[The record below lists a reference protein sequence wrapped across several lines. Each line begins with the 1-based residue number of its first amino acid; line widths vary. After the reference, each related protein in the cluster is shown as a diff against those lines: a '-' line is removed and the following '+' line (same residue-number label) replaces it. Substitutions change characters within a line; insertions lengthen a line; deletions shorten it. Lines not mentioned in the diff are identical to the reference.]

1 MDRLRL
7 LLFLLAAWSVAPST
21 VADLAPTGHVML
33 LSVTGAIGP
42 ATSEYVH
49 RGLNKARDTGAALV
63 ILRLDTP
70 GGLDTAMRRIIQ
82 DILASQV
89 PVAAYVAPSGARAAS
104 AGAYILIASHVAAM
118 APGTNVGAATPVRIG
133 GIPAPGDWPG
143 GSPDTGPQSED
154 DEKDGSAEIS
164 KPGMDEKAL
173 NDAIAYIRSL
183 AQMRGRNVDWAEQA
197 VREASSLPAEH
208 AVRDNVADL
217 LADDIDDL
225 LSRLEGFEL
234 TIQGRAVT
242 LHTDGL
248 AVETYDTDWR
258 VRLLSVISDPN
269 VAYILLLLGI
279 YGLFFEM
286 WNPGYI
292 LPGVLGGI
300 CLLLALYAFQV
311 LPISY
316 AGLGLILLGIAFMV
330 AEAFL
335 PSFGLLGISGVT
347 AFFIGSIILMDT
359 DVDGYTIAWP
369 LIAAVTAV
377 TAAFVIGVAIAALKA
392 RQRRVVSGQEEMIG
406 SIGEALEDFEGAGR
420 VRAHS
425 EEWQAHS
432 KVPIKHGQTVK
443 IVAIKGLV
451 LSVEPYNLEED

>member
-1 MDRLRL
+1 
-7 LLFLLAAWSVAPST
+7 
-21 VADLAPTGHVML
+21 
-33 LSVTGAIGP
+33 
-42 ATSEYVH
+42 
-49 RGLNKARDTGAALV
+49 
-63 ILRLDTP
+63 
-70 GGLDTAMRRIIQ
+70 
-82 DILASQV
+82 
-89 PVAAYVAPSGARAAS
+89 
-104 AGAYILIASHVAAM
+104 
-118 APGTNVGAATPVRIG
+118 
-133 GIPAPGDWPG
+133 
-143 GSPDTGPQSED
+143 
-154 DEKDGSAEIS
+154 
-164 KPGMDEKAL
+164 
-173 NDAIAYIRSL
+173 
-183 AQMRGRNVDWAEQA
+183 
-197 VREASSLPAEH
+197 
-208 AVRDNVADL
+208 
-217 LADDIDDL
+217 
-225 LSRLEGFEL
+225 
-234 TIQGRAVT
+234 
-242 LHTDGL
+242 
-248 AVETYDTDWR
+248 
-258 VRLLSVISDPN
+258 
-269 VAYILLLLGI
+269 
-279 YGLFFEM
+279 M